1 MGMAVNGFQ
10 SVSKKASIMPLEKE
24 SSSIAVSNNKN
35 FKSLGDAV
43 NHKALTS
50 FASATVWMM
59 NVGIDP
65 AFAKAAETA
74 AKPSWFHWSV
84 WFFQHFPWLY
94 FSCSPSRMTSKQP
107 RVLGFR
113 QGQPDHYMGRLA
125 GSGVCLYA
133 GDN

>member
-74 AKPSWFHWSV
+74 AKP
-84 WFFQHFPWLY
+84 
-94 FSCSPSRMTSKQP
+94 
-107 RVLGFR
+107 
-113 QGQPDHYMGRLA
+113 D
-125 GSGVCLYA
+125 YA
-133 GDN
+133 GKEFTAQFLPAVMVPLVGLVFPAFSMALFFLFTQQDDIETA